1 MGKSIEYIKQRLP
14 DCKFDSMYE
23 MDICGIIK
31 EVNSDKIYELKT
43 KAETSLMKC
52 AMTMMLI
59 LTTTQ

>member
-23 MDICGIIK
+23 MDICEIIK
-31 EVNSDKIYELKT
+31 EVNSNKIYELKT
-43 KAETSLMKC
+43 KTETSLMKC

>member
-23 MDICGIIK
+23 MDICEIIK
-31 EVNSDKIYELKT
+31 EVNSNKIYELKAKT
-43 KAETSLMKC
+43 ETSLMKC